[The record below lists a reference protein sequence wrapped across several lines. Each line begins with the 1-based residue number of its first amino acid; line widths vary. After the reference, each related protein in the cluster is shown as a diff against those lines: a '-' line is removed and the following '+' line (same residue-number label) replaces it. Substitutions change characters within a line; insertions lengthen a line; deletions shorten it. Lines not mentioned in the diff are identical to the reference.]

1 MRISELFYRLGSFLS
16 YPIFRKMYGVIQKI
30 NQLIHSGFHGAKFA
44 NVGKSFRLTPPIK
57 FINGHKYISI
67 GNNVYFHPG
76 LRMEAI
82 CVSTPPRIIIH
93 DNVSVGY
100 NCQINSCQMIEIK
113 DGCLLGSNV
122 FITDHYHG
130 NGTLQESAILP
141 SKRILYSKGP
151 VIIEENVWIGQNV
164 SIMPNVTI
172 GKGCI
177 IGANSVVTHSFPPN
191 FVVAGVPAK
200 IVRSLS

>member
-113 DGCLLGSNV
+113 DGCLLYG
-122 FITDHYHG
+122 
-130 NGTLQESAILP
+130 
-141 SKRILYSKGP
+141 
-151 VIIEENVWIGQNV
+151 
-164 SIMPNVTI
+164 
-172 GKGCI
+172 
-177 IGANSVVTHSFPPN
+177 
-191 FVVAGVPAK
+191 
-200 IVRSLS
+200 

>member
-1 MRISELFYRLGSFLS
+1 
-16 YPIFRKMYGVIQKI
+16 MYGVIQKI

-82 CVSTPPRIIIH
+82 CINTPPRIIIH
-93 DNVSVGY
+93 NNVSVGY
-100 NCQINSCQMIEIK
+100 NCQINSCQMIEIM
-113 DGCLLGSNV
+113 DGCLFGSNV

-130 NGTLQESAILP
+130 IGTLQESKIP
-141 SKRILYSKGP
+141 PCNRVLYSKGP
-151 VIIEENVWIGQNV
+151 VIIGENVWIGQNV

-191 FVVAGVPAK
+191 CVVAGVPAK